1 MEFEDLLHKNILS
14 ESNKLLIVCQSYPNV
29 KNSLYFLD
37 KCASSVEKHIIVV
50 GNQLLYRLFS
60 EVNSAYFDGSINLQ
74 FFSVPE
80 PNIKLTPSWLINIVM
95 YKRRNRQI
103 SMQLAEIYK
112 DFDIVFFSKE
122 FTSLGFYFINKL
134 RRTNRLIHVPDP
146 GCDVYEMSDR
156 KPANFKECIKLLYVK
171 SLYNRH
177 LQLGSA
183 GRKIRGSFY
192 KISDPYMAKYVD
204 VTVPVDQRD
213 QAQTGFEISKY
224 TVAANKAYS
233 IVYFDKDFVRD
244 SLCVEEVYQNELD
257 KIFSIISNHVE
268 SSTLAKKYKPNRTSD
283 RNRDRIQYGNMIP
296 DHIPAEMLY
305 RNDVKI
311 YIGSTSIALANI
323 PRGNV
328 ISIAYL
334 LTFIQPEWRERSI
347 ANQELRKV
355 GNTIYY
361 PRTLNEFESLLKRFL
376 D

>member
-1 MEFEDLLHKNILS
+1 
-14 ESNKLLIVCQSYPNV
+14 
-29 KNSLYFLD
+29 
-37 KCASSVEKHIIVV
+37 
-50 GNQLLYRLFS
+50 
-60 EVNSAYFDGSINLQ
+60 
-74 FFSVPE
+74 
-80 PNIKLTPSWLINIVM
+80 
-95 YKRRNRQI
+95 
-103 SMQLAEIYK
+103 
-112 DFDIVFFSKE
+112 
-122 FTSLGFYFINKL
+122 
-134 RRTNRLIHVPDP
+134 
-146 GCDVYEMSDR
+146 
-156 KPANFKECIKLLYVK
+156 
-171 SLYNRH
+171 
-177 LQLGSA
+177 
-183 GRKIRGSFY
+183 
-192 KISDPYMAKYVD
+192 MAKYVD